1 MATINAA
8 LEHEILE
15 NIRLLSTEKQQEVL
29 DFVTFL
35 LEKVGTSQP
44 REEQV
49 DHSNEADSVDVVER
63 TWGNLALDRDTL
75 IYIAEDKELEY
86 DV

>member
-1 MATINAA
+1 MAAINAA
-8 LEHEILE
+8 LEQEIVK

-35 LEKVGTSQP
+35 LEKVRVSQP
-44 REEQV
+44 REEQAGY
-49 DHSNEADSVDVVER
+49 SNEVHHVDVVER
-63 TWGNLALDRDTL
+63 TWGSIPLDKKTA

-86 DV
+86 DI